1 MDDYCNREILERLGA
16 DHLGDSYAAY
26 ELDWLLALEVQ
37 KPLGYNHRSLRVP
50 IKCWHGMDD
59 TITPLGAAMWM
70 QREMDSFL
78 LFAVEGATHNIHLD
92 LAIVKAVFADICAEN
107 LLSEAKVELQK
118 QAQESTNS
126 GDTSDATEIPVEE
139 SLEIDTKTPYEESNL
154 SDQMTAVD
162 QSIPGLEVEKAWE

>member
-1 MDDYCNREILERLGA
+1 
-16 DHLGDSYAAY
+16 
-26 ELDWLLALEVQ
+26 
-37 KPLGYNHRSLRVP
+37 
-50 IKCWHGMDD
+50 
-59 TITPLGAAMWM
+59 
-70 QREMDSFL
+70 
-78 LFAVEGATHNIHLD
+78 
-92 LAIVKAVFADICAEN
+92 
-107 LLSEAKVELQK
+107 LSEAKVELQK